1 MQTWNQTIQLTY
13 INALGLCL
21 NFVFHP
27 CTDIKISIWGVYELN
42 SEHPQAI
49 YVTRVAIGMHFG
61 NPKSSPRGGRC
72 SAAKIWIN
80 PFTEVWNRPTQWL
93 TRVKVWR
100 CLIAHLKT
108 ILHLSWFTFLS
119 EQQETCHLISLDW
132 KNVFLASFRDFQYSW
147 SDSSNTRGRRGLGAC
162 CRLVR
167 SPFNY
172 SPSVECIQEL

>member
-80 PFTEVWNRPTQWL
+80 PFTEVWNRPTQN
-93 TRVKVWR
+93 THMGKS
-100 CLIAHLKT
+100 LKMLDCASENNT
-108 ILHLSWFTFLS
+108 SSLLVYFSLRARRNMPSYFSGLKKCISGFVPRLPIFMKRFLKHAG
-119 EQQETCHLISLDW
+119 E
-132 KNVFLASFRDFQYSW
+132 K
-147 SDSSNTRGRRGLGAC
+147 GLGGV
-162 CRLVR
+162 LQTG
-167 SPFNY
+167 SIP
-172 SPSVECIQEL
+172 L